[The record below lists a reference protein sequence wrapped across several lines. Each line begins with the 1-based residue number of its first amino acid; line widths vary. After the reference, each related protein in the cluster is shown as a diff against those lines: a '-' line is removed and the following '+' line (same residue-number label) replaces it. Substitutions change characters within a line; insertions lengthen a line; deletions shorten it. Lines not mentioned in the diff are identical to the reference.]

1 MGAGGGLVAQGE
13 PVWKPWRSRASLGKV
28 GRKQLGWEERLWR
41 KNMSCSGGAVWAA
54 QGWASERLHR

>member
-28 GRKQLGWEERLWR
+28 GRKQLGWEERLGGEAVEEGHVLQRW
-41 KNMSCSGGAVWAA
+41 SCVGSAGLG
-54 QGWASERLHR
+54 Q